1 MVSNKEYSICDIMK
15 GNTSAIIQKMESQI
29 PVNFQIYS
37 DMYKEYLHMID
48 DLFGTCY
55 LSEKEFFDKMNIDD
69 RILKIMD
76 SYGKTYTEIY
86 NSQIENYSS
95 FLKWYSKMRTSGMR
109 SYDKFAHV
117 MMDSY
122 AKMISDFSNKLQFWV
137 TRINKSN

>member
-122 AKMISDFSNKLQFWV
+122 AKMISDFSKKLQF
-137 TRINKSN
+137 

>member
-1 MVSNKEYSICDIMK
+1 MVSDKEYSICDIMK

-69 RILKIMD
+69 RTLKIMD

-122 AKMISDFSNKLQFWV
+122 AKMISDFSKKLQF
-137 TRINKSN
+137 

>member
-86 NSQIENYSS
+86 SSQIENYSS

-122 AKMISDFSNKLQFWV
+122 AKIISDFSKKLQF
-137 TRINKSN
+137 